1 MSKPG
6 KSLKGL
12 CKKLG
17 VRLTVK
23 RGQKR
28 VYKNVAVLKRQCKNK
43 VKRKKVIKRRRRFGT
58 SSETNEPPDSELVS
72 SIMMIYFGSVVVR
85 PTPRDIINRMRDM
98 ITPHFERDPEL
109 DDRDI
114 NYLIHNNFFKSRSL
128 REGSMQPD
136 EMLSEF
142 MMGYYHKFV
151 PFKRSNMTSNI
162 RSKALDAW
170 DGPPEQPLSTRD
182 MVTKFAIH
190 AATQDFQVGY
200 GNNSIVGKYTMS
212 ACRRKGINYHT
223 ENPNLDADVIFYK
236 LHQHTLRGFR
246 ELVRILRSVRRE
258 HQTIVSSGR
267 RLHIPSFINR
277 IGKELCFLLHKIRM
291 SCLPDVDKL
300 TIIKDDGRLSHH
312 FCHRNLR
319 LCSCEDFY
327 YRRFSNNRAS
337 RTCKHIRREFRE
349 NERVYLTPDR
359 LPGEDNITPIEQFY
373 FNIVRLER
381 SGLIEM
387 SMDSSSLTG
396 TRLYGLPGVI
406 DPDYGR
412 RLALGRDINNPNSA
426 IQVLSFADDSLDAP
440 PYSPY
445 APPEDDSSEGP
456 EYPYDIE
463 ELKKEIIR
471 TNVKLSKPDDTC
483 YLCLEPNKYLINN
496 CPRTCNSSLICIH
509 CVKSYPDNWIVIPN
523 YNKCGTCRA
532 PLTTD
537 KKRDINTI
545 KYQIEVDEFN
555 SLSRKIFAK
564 EILERVAPGLA
575 NVPGVRVYFGK
586 KKKKAS
592 VPESLK
598 KVCKRLKIRL
608 TVKRKGKRV
617 YKSVKVLKEL
627 CKKALKKKVLRKS
640 KVVKKKRRKVVKKKK
655 KVVKKRKKVVKKRKK
670 VVRKRKFGRNPTP
683 SITKAPVR
691 YNPSKLYRHQIPS
704 QKSLK
709 MISGEPKG
717 NQQYKSYKGSSS
729 TYGF

>member
-12 CKKLG
+12 CKKMG

-28 VYKNVAVLKRQCKNK
+28 VYKSVAVLKRQCKSK
-43 VKRKKVIKRRRRFGT
+43 KKKKKKVIKRRRRFGT

-72 SIMMIYFGSVVVR
+72 SIMTIYFGSIIVR
-85 PTPRDIINRMRDM
+85 QTPRDIINRMREM
-98 ITPHFERDPEL
+98 ITPHFERDPDIE
-109 DDRDI
+109 DRDI
-114 NYLIHNNFFKSRSL
+114 SYLIHNNFFKCRTV
-128 REGSMQPD
+128 RGGSMQPD

-151 PFKRSNMTSNI
+151 PFKRSNMTNNI
-162 RSKALDAW
+162 SSKALNAW
-170 DGPPEQPLSTRD
+170 DGPPNQPLSTID
-182 MVTKFAIH
+182 MVTRFAVH
-190 AATQDFQVGY
+190 AGTRDFQVGY
-200 GNNSIVGKYTMS
+200 DADNNSIVGKYSMS

-223 ENPNLDADVIFYK
+223 ENPDLDADVIFYE

-258 HQTIVSSGR
+258 QQTIVSSGR

-349 NERVYLTPDR
+349 NEEVYLTPDR

-381 SGLIEM
+381 PGLIEM

-406 DPDYGR
+406 DPDYER
-412 RLALGRDINNPNSA
+412 RIALGRPINNPNYP
-426 IQVLSFADDSLDAP
+426 IQVLNYANDSLPP

-445 APPEDDSSEGP
+445 FPPEDDSSEGP

-496 CPRTCNSSLICIH
+496 CSRTCNSSLICIH
-509 CVKSYPDNWIVIPN
+509 CVKSYPGNWIVTSN

-564 EILERVAPGLA
+564 DILERVAPGLA

-627 CKKALKKKVLRKS
+627 CKKALKKEKE
-640 KVVKKKRRKVVKKKK
+640 
-655 KVVKKRKKVVKKRKK
+655 
-670 VVRKRKFGRNPTP
+670 
-683 SITKAPVR
+683 
-691 YNPSKLYRHQIPS
+691 
-704 QKSLK
+704 SLEK
-709 MISGEPKG
+709 E
-717 NQQYKSYKGSSS
+717 
-729 TYGF
+729 

>member
-1 MSKPG
+1 MSKAG
-6 KSLKGL
+6 KVLRNL

-28 VYKNVAVLKRQCKNK
+28 VYKSVAVLKRQCANK
-43 VKRKKVIKRRRRFGT
+43 KKKKKVVKRKRRFGT
-58 SSETNEPPDSELVS
+58 SSETNELPVSKLVS
-72 SIMMIYFGSVVVR
+72 SIMTIYFGSVVIR
-85 PTPRDIINRMRDM
+85 QTNREIINRMREM
-98 ITPHFERDPEL
+98 ITPHFGRDPEL
-109 DDRDI
+109 EDRDI
-114 NYLIHNNFFKSRSL
+114 NYLIHGNFFKCTLVRERSK
-128 REGSMQPD
+128 QPV
-136 EMLSEF
+136 EMLSKF
-142 MMGYYHKFV
+142 IMGYYHKFV
-151 PFKRSNMTSNI
+151 PFKRSNMTSDI
-162 RSKALDAW
+162 TTKALNALDI
-170 DGPPEQPLSTRD
+170 PPEQPLSTRV
-182 MVTKFAIH
+182 MITGFAIY
-190 AATQDFQVGY
+190 ACTKDFQVGY
-200 GNNSIVGKYTMS
+200 DADNNSIVGKYSMS
-212 ACRRKGINYHT
+212 ACRRKGLDYHT
-223 ENPNLDADVIFYK
+223 ENPDLDVDVIFYE

-246 ELVRILRSVRRE
+246 ELVRILRSAPRGQ
-258 HQTIVSSGR
+258 QTIVSSGR

-277 IGKELCFLLHKIRM
+277 IGKELCLLLHKIRM
-291 SCLPDVDKL
+291 SCLPDVEKL

-349 NERVYLTPDR
+349 NERVFLTPDR

-381 SGLIEM
+381 PGLIEM

-406 DPDYGR
+406 EQDYER
-412 RLALGRDINNPNSA
+412 RLALGRDINNPNSG
-426 IQVLSFADDSLDAP
+426 IQVIR
-440 PYSPY
+440 Y
-445 APPEDDSSEGP
+445 EDDSSERTDVPQYAPPVENSSEGP
-456 EYPYDIE
+456 NYPYDIE
-463 ELKKEIIR
+463 ELKKEVIR

-496 CPRTCNSSLICIH
+496 CPRTCNSSFICIH
-509 CVKSYPDNWIVIPN
+509 CVKSYPDNWIVTSN
-523 YNKCGTCRA
+523 YNKCGTCRT
-532 PLTTD
+532 PLTPD

-564 EILERVAPGLA
+564 DILERLAPGLA

-598 KVCKRLKIRL
+598 KVCKRLKISL

-627 CKKALKKKVLRKS
+627 CKKALKKKK
-640 KVVKKKRRKVVKKKK
+640 KVVRKKK
-655 KVVKKRKKVVKKRKK
+655 KVVK
-670 VVRKRKFGRNPTP
+670 RKRKFGRNHT
-683 SITKAPVR
+683 
-691 YNPSKLYRHQIPS
+691 PS
-704 QKSLK
+704 QKSMD
-709 MISGEPKG
+709 MISGEPKDY
-717 NQQYKSYKGSSS
+717 QKYKSYKGSSS

>member
-6 KSLKGL
+6 KVLRNL

-17 VRLTVK
+17 IRLTVK

-28 VYKNVAVLKRQCKNK
+28 VYKSVAVLKRQCANKKKVKKKK
-43 VKRKKVIKRRRRFGT
+43 VKRRRRRFGT
-58 SSETNEPPDSELVS
+58 SSETNEPPVDELVS

-85 PTPRDIINRMRDM
+85 PTPRDIINRMREM
-98 ITPHFERDPEL
+98 ITPHFGRDPEL
-109 DDRDI
+109 EDRDI
-114 NYLIHNNFFKSRSL
+114 NYLIHNNFFKCRSV
-128 REGSMQPD
+128 REGSMQPV

-162 RSKALDAW
+162 RSKALNAW
-170 DGPPEQPLSTRD
+170 DSLPDQPLSTRD
-182 MVTKFAIH
+182 MITRFAIH
-190 AATQDFQVGY
+190 AGTRDFQVGY
-200 GNNSIVGKYTMS
+200 DADNNSIVGKYSMS
-212 ACRRKGINYHT
+212 ACRRKGIDYHT
-223 ENPNLDADVIFYK
+223 ENPDLDADVIFYK
-236 LHQHTLRGFR
+236 IHQHTLRGFR
-246 ELVRILRSVRRE
+246 ELVRILRSAPRGQ
-258 HQTIVSSGR
+258 QTIVSSGR

-291 SCLPDVDKL
+291 SCLPDVEKL

-327 YRRFSNNRAS
+327 YRRFSNNRTS
-337 RTCKHIRREFRE
+337 RTCKHIRQESRE
-349 NERVYLTPDR
+349 NERVFLTPDR

-381 SGLIEM
+381 PGLIEM

-406 DPDYGR
+406 EPDYER
-412 RLALGRDINNPNSA
+412 RLALGRDINNPNSG
-426 IQVLSFADDSLDAP
+426 IQVMRYEDDSFDVP
-440 PYSPY
+440 QYSPY
-445 APPEDDSSEGP
+445 APPVEGP
-456 EYPYDIE
+456 NYPYDIE
-463 ELKKEIIR
+463 ELKKEVIR

-496 CPRTCNSSLICIH
+496 CSETCNSSLICIH
-509 CVKSYPDNWIVIPN
+509 CVKSYPDNWIVTPN

-532 PLTTD
+532 PLTLD

-564 EILERVAPGLA
+564 DILERLAPGLA
-575 NVPGVRVYFGK
+575 KAVENMRGQFYFGK

-627 CKKALKKKVLRKS
+627 CKKALKKKKKVLRKS

-655 KVVKKRKKVVKKRKK
+655 KVVKRKRI
-670 VVRKRKFGRNPTP
+670 VRKRKFGRNPTP